1 MAGLSPS
8 FGRGAMTNSWTD
20 LENAKCFLIAGS
32 NAAENHPI
40 AMKYLLRAQEKGA
53 KIIVVDPRFTRTAA
67 KADLFAQIR
76 PGTDIAYLG
85 AIINYIVTHKLYNLE
100 YVTNFTNA
108 ACKINPEYNFNEGLF
123 SGFDK
128 TKNSY
133 ATESWGYLLDGN
145 GKPVQSASLEESG
158 TVFSLLKDHFSRY
171 TLEVGAAISGIPADV
186 IKEIAETMVHNAPT
200 SIMYA
205 LGMTQHTTATQG
217 IRCYAIIQL
226 LLGNIG
232 VAGGGVNALRGEP
245 NVQGSTDFSNL
256 ATTLPGYIPTPFDV
270 DSDSTVYGMKYGSAA
285 RKHLI
290 SLLKAWFGDKAN
302 IANDYGYQFL
312 PRMQSG
318 KAITYI
324 PMLEDMAR
332 GQFKMLLNVGINPM
346 VSIPNNQVVAEALSN
361 IDLLVNCDLF
371 ETETATF
378 WKGPNVK
385 PEDIKTEVIFLP
397 AAFLYEK
404 AGSLTN
410 SGRWIQWKS
419 AALKPEGTCK
429 ADLDIFDL
437 LFKKVRDLYAGST
450 AAKDAAIL
458 QADWDYGHEPDPE
471 KVLQEING
479 YHQKTKKIVAT
490 LGEYLAAPV
499 GDVSSGCWIYAGV
512 YGNGNLSKRR
522 EGKDPSGLGIFPGWT
537 YAWPANIRILYNR
550 ASCDAKGRP
559 IDEKRKLI
567 WWDTVK
573 GQWTGPDVPDVMDR
587 SKGPDTVQGKPAF
600 RMNPELM
607 GRLFTARF
615 INKVP
620 GSEMPT
626 ASSGITP
633 DGPLPEFYE
642 PMESPTENILHPS
655 VPTNPLAKTRP
666 TGKGKGNMGKKEDFP
681 YVLTTYAGG
690 TEHFCSGSLTRNLP
704 WLVEFMPEAFLE
716 IGTELANKLGITNG
730 EMVEM
735 SSARGTLQVKAMVT
749 ERIQPLLINGKETYT
764 VGMPFGWGFAGLGT
778 GPSVNSL
785 THGSFDPA
793 AGTPE
798 FKATLVNVRK
808 VK

>member
-1 MAGLSPS
+1 
-8 FGRGAMTNSWTD
+8 MTNSWTD

-40 AMKYLLRAQEKGA
+40 AMKYVLRAQQKGA

-85 AIINYIVTHKLYNLE
+85 AIINYILTNKMYNVD
-100 YVTNFTNA
+100 YIRNFTNA
-108 ACKINPEYNFNEGLF
+108 TCKINPEYTFKDGLF
-123 SGFDK
+123 SGFDNAK
-128 TKNSY
+128 SSY
-133 ATESWGYLLDGN
+133 VTGSWGYILDEK
-145 GKPVQSASLEESG
+145 GKPSKSSSLEDSG
-158 TVFSLLKDHFSRY
+158 TVFSLLKEHFSRY
-171 TLEVGAAISGIPADV
+171 TLETGAAISGIPAEV
-186 IKEIAETMVHNAPT
+186 IKQIAETIAQNTPT
-200 SIMYA
+200 TIMYA

-232 VAGGGVNALRGEP
+232 LAGGGVNALRGEP

-256 ATTLPGYIPTPFDV
+256 ATTLPGYLPTPSDVDV
-270 DSDSTVYGMKYGSAA
+270 DSKTYGMKYGSAA

-290 SLLKAWFGDKAN
+290 SLLKAWFGAKAN
-302 IANDYGYQFL
+302 EGNDYGYQFL
-312 PRMQSG
+312 PRMQSS

-346 VSIPNNQVVAEALSN
+346 VSIPNNQVVEEALKN
-361 IDLLVNCDLF
+361 IDLLVNVDLF

-378 WKGPNVK
+378 WKAPHVK
-385 PEDIKTEVIFLP
+385 PEDIKTEVLFLP

-410 SGRWIQWKS
+410 SGRWIQWKP
-419 AALKPEGTCK
+419 AALAPEGSSK

-437 LFKKVRDLYAGST
+437 LFKKVRELYAGST
-450 AAKDAAIL
+450 AAKDAPIL

-479 YHQKTKKIVAT
+479 YNQKNGKILAT

-499 GDVSSGCWIYAGV
+499 GEVSSGCWIYTGV
-512 YGNGNLSKRR
+512 YGNGNLAKRR
-522 EGKDPSGLGIFPGWT
+522 DGKDPSGLGIFQSWT

-550 ASCDAKGRP
+550 ASCDAKGQP
-559 IDEKRKLI
+559 IDDKRKLI
-567 WWDTVK
+567 WWDGVK
-573 GQWTGPDVPDVMDR
+573 GQWVGPDIPDVIDR
-587 SKGPDTVQGKPAF
+587 TKGPDTPEGKPAF
-600 RMNPELM
+600 RMNAEQM
-607 GRLFTARF
+607 GRLFTAPF
-615 INKVP
+615 TNKVP
-620 GSEMPT
+620 GTDMPT
-626 ASSGITP
+626 GSSGTNV

-642 PMESPTENILHPS
+642 PMESPTENVLHPN
-655 VPTNPLAKTRP
+655 VQTNPVAKTRQAL
-666 TGKGKGNMGKKEDFP
+666 KGKQNIGKKEDFP
-681 YVLTTYAGG
+681 YVLTSYSSG

-716 IGTELANKLGITNG
+716 IGTALAAKLGIKNG
-730 EMVEM
+730 EIVEM
-735 SSARGTLQVKAMVT
+735 TSARGSLQVKAMVT
-749 ERIQPLLINGKETYT
+749 ERIQALVINGKETHT

-778 GPSVNSL
+778 GPSVNCL
-785 THGSFDPA
+785 THAAFDPG

-798 FKATLVNVRK
+798 FKALLVNVRK